1 MRKFLGV
8 VSVAVL
14 AVVCARALQGHQA
27 RLAAPALSEIERQT
41 LRDALNSDYSDLNGD
56 VKQTLS
62 NLKEQSSGMAAL
74 PGAVVGQSGADA
86 AAAKAQNA
94 SSAIAKCATPQGFFA
109 GSDYK
114 QYWTRDVGYSVE
126 VLIKHGYAGTVAVH
140 LEDLLKHQQPT
151 GAIPTEIHTLRGLIQ
166 GLEPH
171 IWMRNFE
178 YRGLRFLKD
187 RKDLSSDFHG
197 SEADSFLI
205 FLVTAKT
212 YESMTGKDTFSTTY
226 KDQIAKLIKYVESL
240 KDPSGLIPGSAWF
253 DAMINYHGKFTL
265 NNQVWLYKMYK
276 AYGMQ
281 EQARM
286 TQGLLEMFWDAQRGY
301 YVDYKGGDH
310 FDTLSNAMLLNE
322 GVVPPD
328 RAKSV
333 LDNLSKSF
341 TKFGYVNLYPTYDPG
356 LCSERVHEYQN
367 STIWPFIELR
377 VAQAFARF
385 GQPEKAAQIKALMEA
400 RQGVNEW
407 YSPVDGHPDG
417 SKNQLWTASAYLGVS
432 DLAGGSAAN

>member
-1 MRKFLGV
+1 MKKLV
-8 VSVAVL
+8 SLASVAAIVLFGVRAIHQHRSRPVL
-14 AVVCARALQGHQA
+14 ADC
-27 RLAAPALSEIERQT
+27 ERQT

-56 VKQTLS
+56 VKQLLS
-62 NLKEQSSGMAAL
+62 DLKAQSA
-74 PGAVVGQSGADA
+74 GAVAVSGVAVSPPTLRD
-86 AAAKAQNA
+86 AAAKAQDA
-94 SSAIAKCATPQGFFA
+94 RSAIAKCATHKGFFA

-114 QYWTRDVGYSVE
+114 QYWTRDVGYSAE
-126 VLIKHGYAGTVAVH
+126 VLIRAGYADTVATH

-171 IWMRNFE
+171 IWMRGFE
-178 YRGLRFLKD
+178 YRGKHFLED
-187 RKDLSSDFHG
+187 MGNLSSNFHG
-197 SEADSFLI
+197 GEADSFLI
-205 FLVTAKT
+205 FLVTART
-212 YESMTGKDTFSTTY
+212 YESMTGKNIFSTTY
-226 KDQIAKLIKYVESL
+226 KDQIANLIKYVESL

-253 DAMINYHGKFTL
+253 DAMANYHGKFTL
-265 NNQVWLYKMYK
+265 NNQIWLYKMYK

-281 EQARM
+281 EQAQR
-286 TQGLLEMFWDAQRGY
+286 TQGLLESFWDAQRGY

-333 LDNLSKSF
+333 LANM
-341 TKFGYVNLYPTYDPG
+341 TKALTKYGYVNLYPTYDPG
-356 LCSERVHEYQN
+356 LCTELLHEYQN

-377 VAQAFARF
+377 VAQAYVKF
-385 GQPEKAAQIKALMEA
+385 GMTKEAQQIKSLMES

-432 DLAGGSAAN
+432 DLLSGAK